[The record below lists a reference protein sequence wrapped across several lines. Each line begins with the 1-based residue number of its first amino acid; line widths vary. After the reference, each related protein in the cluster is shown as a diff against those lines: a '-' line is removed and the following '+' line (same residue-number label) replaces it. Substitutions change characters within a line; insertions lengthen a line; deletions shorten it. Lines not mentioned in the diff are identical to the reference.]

1 MLKTPRFESNVYN
14 VMPNEKF
21 VPFSD
26 DQTTNLDSKKMFSD
40 NIPEQNLNRFSQ
52 QPLESQSSDS
62 ITVKI
67 LIPKQD
73 QKKEEVNNLNIVLNN
88 IILDKNNVI
97 KNKVKNE
104 KFINKKRERSK
115 NNCEISNKK
124 KCGRKFKESDDIGEH
139 TKNCDDNMIS
149 KIKTCIINAILVLLN
164 NSFIY
169 IDFNNTSSIDR
180 KFVKIVPNIYTIS
193 RKDKNIELLGLTIK
207 DLLNNDISSKNSAIR
222 KDHNKEL
229 IKKIYNEQKETDII
243 NILNLTFGE
252 FLNFFRGKVSDE
264 LNKKLSIIKNIKGKF
279 MNMTNFLE
287 KIKKQEMQKG
297 GKEEDVN
304 EYIQKLR
311 KLCLNYENW
320 FEQKKSRNK
329 GKKEKQN

>member
-180 KFVKIVPNIYTIS
+180 KFLKIVPNIYTIS

>member
-1 MLKTPRFESNVYN
+1 MLKSPRFESNVYN
-14 VMPNEKF
+14 VIPNEKF
-21 VPFSD
+21 IPFSD
-26 DQTTNLDSKKMFSD
+26 DQTTNFDNKKMFND
-40 NIPEQNLNRFSQ
+40 NIPEQNLNLLSQ
-52 QPLESQSSDS
+52 PPLESQSTDS

-180 KFVKIVPNIYTIS
+180 KFLKIVPNIYTIS

-304 EYIQKLR
+304 EYIQNLR

-329 GKKEKQN
+329 

>member
-14 VMPNEKF
+14 VIPNEKF
-21 VPFSD
+21 IPFSD

-40 NIPEQNLNRFSQ
+40 NIPEQNLNLLSQ
-52 QPLESQSSDS
+52 PPLESQSTDS

-73 QKKEEVNNLNIVLNN
+73 QKKEEVNSLNIVLNN

-180 KFVKIVPNIYTIS
+180 KFLKIVPNIYTIS

-222 KDHNKEL
+222 KDHNKEV